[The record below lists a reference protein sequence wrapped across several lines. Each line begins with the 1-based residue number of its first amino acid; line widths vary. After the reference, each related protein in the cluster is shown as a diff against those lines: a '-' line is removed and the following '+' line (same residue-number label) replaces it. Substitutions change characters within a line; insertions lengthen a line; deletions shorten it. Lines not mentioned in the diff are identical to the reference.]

1 MANTGWLMADKVVRL
16 GVGLFVGVWVAR
28 YLGPGQFG
36 LMNYAMA
43 IVALF
48 GTVAGLGLNGI
59 VVRDLVRKP
68 EEASVTLGTAFL
80 LQLIAGFAAFVLAVG
95 AVSIL
100 RPADEVAR
108 AITAVL
114 GFTLVFKAAEVAKYW
129 FESRVSSR
137 YTVLAENAVFL
148 IMSATRVAL
157 IMAKAP
163 LMAFVFAALAEAAL
177 IGAALL
183 LVHARKADGL
193 LAWHV
198 SMLRARSLLT
208 ESWPLILGAMASM
221 INMRMD
227 QVILGAMVDDVAVGN
242 YSAAARLAEVWLI
255 VPGIIGS
262 SIYPAIISAKE
273 NSEEVYRARI
283 LRVVKLMAAVV
294 LPVAF
299 IISILSGR
307 IIHLVYGQEYAPA
320 GNYLAIYIWTGVP
333 YLIFFVLNQMF
344 YIEGLLKIGFVVS
357 VFSVASNLSLNFL
370 LIPVF
375 GGIGAAIAT
384 LVTAVGS
391 TLLSV
396 IILNSKTGI
405 FFGRNRK

>member
-28 YLGPGQFG
+28 YLGPEQFG

-68 EEASVTLGTAFL
+68 GEASGTLGTAFL

-129 FESRVSSR
+129 FESQVSSR
-137 YTVLAENAVFL
+137 YTVLAENTVFL
-148 IMSATRVAL
+148 VMSATRFAL

-183 LVHARKADGL
+183 LVHARKAGGL
-193 LAWHV
+193 LTWRA
-198 SMLRARSLLT
+198 SMPRARSLLA

-227 QVILGAMVDDVAVGN
+227 QVILGAMVDDAAVGN
-242 YSAAARLAEVWLI
+242 YSAAVRLAEVWLI

-273 NSEEVYRARI
+273 KNEEVYRARI
-283 LRVVKLMAAVV
+283 LRIVKLMAAAV

-299 IISILSGR
+299 IISVLSGR
-307 IIHLVYGQEYAPA
+307 IIHLVYGQEYALA
-320 GNYLAIYIWTGVP
+320 GDYLAIYIWTGVP

-384 LVTAVGS
+384 LITAVAS

-396 IILNSKTGI
+396 IILNSKTGV